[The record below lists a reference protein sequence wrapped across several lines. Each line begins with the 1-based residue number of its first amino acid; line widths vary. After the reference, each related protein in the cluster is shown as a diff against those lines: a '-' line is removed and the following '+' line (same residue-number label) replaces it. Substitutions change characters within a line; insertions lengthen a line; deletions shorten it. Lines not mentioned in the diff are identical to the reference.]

1 MSIRRPIPS
10 ARSINTPAVSKVIPS
25 WRIEMRRAACLLA
38 CCLTGGGIHAAEG
51 TVSPAGDTVPVN
63 LLRIELTFD
72 RLFEAPLDMRHVH
85 LYDEH
90 GEEIRDA
97 FLDQPLPA
105 ADGHGVTILMHPGR
119 IKSGV
124 GPAMA
129 LGPAL
134 SAGSNV
140 RLVISAPNLR
150 QPLVKRWRVTAAEHE
165 RLAPAR
171 WKLDLPQAGSTTPLS
186 IRLPSTM
193 NTGAAQMIA
202 IGTTDG
208 GRLPGKSG
216 FVPNSDVWRFTPA
229 KAWRAGAYVLR
240 VHPDIED
247 AAGNRLCA
255 AFEEAHQSRLRCDD
269 EAQIDFLIDKRHAD
283 SGPPRSARLRAR
295 P

>member
-1 MSIRRPIPS
+1 MH
-10 ARSINTPAVSKVIPS
+10 
-25 WRIEMRRAACLLA
+25 RAACLLA
-38 CCLTGGGIHAAEG
+38 CCLVGGGIHAAEG
-51 TVSPAGDTVPVN
+51 TVSPAGATVPAN

-72 RLFEAPLDMRHVH
+72 HASDIPFDMRHVH

-90 GEEIRDA
+90 GDTISDA

-105 ADGHGVTILMHPGR
+105 ADGHSVTILLHPGR

-134 SAGSNV
+134 NV
-140 RLVISAPNLR
+140 GADVKLVISAPDLR
-150 QPLVKRWRVTAAEHE
+150 QPLVKHWRVTAAEHD
-165 RLAPAR
+165 RLAPAQ
-171 WKLDLPQAGSTTPLS
+171 WQLDLPRAGGNMPLS
-186 IRLPSTM
+186 IRLPSAM
-193 NTGAAQMIA
+193 NAGTAQLIA
-202 IGTTDG
+202 VGTPDG
-208 GRLPGKSG
+208 GRLRGKSE
-216 FVPNSDVWRFTPA
+216 FVPDSDVWRFTPA
-229 KAWRAGAYVLR
+229 KPWRAGAYVLR

-269 EAQIDFLIDKRHAD
+269 EARIDFMIDKRHVD
-283 SGPPRSARLRAR
+283 SGALQSVGFRAR